1 MEENKE
7 KKSGSFLNIPE
18 FWMKQRKA
26 WRITVYRT
34 SMERLAY
41 KMILP
46 YLSLFIILL
55 GATKT
60 QYGYITSAG
69 LIVGGIMGPFVG
81 QSIDRFGPK
90 KVYLIGIYILIGGYL
105 ALSAAKI
112 WQVAA
117 LGLFLHSI
125 GGGISGQCCGNI
137 CGNCLENCD
146 RAKGMLIC
154 ESLAAGILGMIGPM
168 ISGWVLVS
176 LMHVEGAPTDP
187 NQVRPLFIICVVIAV
202 ISLFMVIFH
211 MDFANGGLSHR
222 KKNNILKDGIDILK
236 ANKNCRKWIIIGA
249 IGGMPMSLV
258 TPYLSL
264 FAKEAKGADV
274 AILSLMTSAI
284 ALTSVLC
291 GYLFGIISDKVGRK
305 PVLFVTIGLYLAGL
319 AILITTNNPKM
330 LVLVGILRGFQ
341 EIGAT
346 LSASIG
352 QEIITDKLRG
362 RFMGICRLSTAF
374 VSAVLAAFSG
384 IIWDNIGPQWVF
396 LIYMICE
403 LFIRVPML
411 VSMPETLHYHVTDAD
426 FQGIE

>member
-1 MEENKE
+1 
-7 KKSGSFLNIPE
+7 
-18 FWMKQRKA
+18 
-26 WRITVYRT
+26 
-34 SMERLAY
+34 
-41 KMILP
+41 
-46 YLSLFIILL
+46 
-55 GATKT
+55 
-60 QYGYITSAG
+60 
-69 LIVGGIMGPFVG
+69 
-81 QSIDRFGPK
+81 
-90 KVYLIGIYILIGGYL
+90 
-105 ALSAAKI
+105 
-112 WQVAA
+112 
-117 LGLFLHSI
+117 
-125 GGGISGQCCGNI
+125 
-137 CGNCLENCD
+137 
-146 RAKGMLIC
+146 
-154 ESLAAGILGMIGPM
+154 
-168 ISGWVLVS
+168 
-176 LMHVEGAPTDP
+176 
-187 NQVRPLFIICVVIAV
+187 
-202 ISLFMVIFH
+202 
-211 MDFANGGLSHR
+211 
-222 KKNNILKDGIDILK
+222 
-236 ANKNCRKWIIIGA
+236 
-249 IGGMPMSLV
+249 MSLV

-291 GYLFGIISDKVGRK
+291 GYLFGIISDKIGRK

-346 LSASIG
+346 LSASIS

-411 VSMPETLHYHVTDAD
+411 ISMPETLHYHVTDAD
-426 FQGIE
+426 FRGIE

>member
-1 MEENKE
+1 M
-7 KKSGSFLNIPE
+7 G
-18 FWMKQRKA
+18 
-26 WRITVYRT
+26 
-34 SMERLAY
+34 
-41 KMILP
+41 
-46 YLSLFIILL
+46 
-55 GATKT
+55 
-60 QYGYITSAG
+60 
-69 LIVGGIMGPFVG
+69 IV
-81 QSIDRFGPK
+81 
-90 KVYLIGIYILIGGYL
+90 
-105 ALSAAKI
+105 
-112 WQVAA
+112 
-117 LGLFLHSI
+117 
-125 GGGISGQCCGNI
+125 
-137 CGNCLENCD
+137 
-146 RAKGMLIC
+146 
-154 ESLAAGILGMIGPM
+154 GPM

-176 LMHVEGAPTDP
+176 LMHVEGAPTDA
-187 NQVRPLFIICVVIAV
+187 NQIRPLFIICVVIAV

-211 MDFANGGLSHR
+211 MSFANVGLSHR
-222 KKNNILKDGIDILK
+222 KKNNVLKDGIDILK

-249 IGGMPMSLV
+249 IGGMPASLF

-305 PVLFVTIGLYLAGL
+305 PVLFGLMVV
-319 AILITTNNPKM
+319 TNNPKM

-341 EIGAT
+341 EIGMT

-396 LIYMICE
+396 LIYMACE

-426 FQGIE
+426 FRGIE

>member
-168 ISGWVLVS
+168 ISG
-176 LMHVEGAPTDP
+176 MHVEGAPTDA

-284 ALTSVLC
+284 ALTSVVC
-291 GYLFGIISDKVGRK
+291 GYLFGIISDKIGRK

>member
-1 MEENKE
+1 M
-7 KKSGSFLNIPE
+7 
-18 FWMKQRKA
+18 
-26 WRITVYRT
+26 
-34 SMERLAY
+34 
-41 KMILP
+41 
-46 YLSLFIILL
+46 
-55 GATKT
+55 
-60 QYGYITSAG
+60 
-69 LIVGGIMGPFVG
+69 
-81 QSIDRFGPK
+81 
-90 KVYLIGIYILIGGYL
+90 

-249 IGGMPMSLV
+249 IGGMPASLV

-330 LVLVGILRGFQ
+330 LVLVGILFRGFQ

-374 VSAVLAAFSG
+374 VSAVLAG
-384 IIWDNIGPQWVF
+384 VLRYYLG
-396 LIYMICE
+396 
-403 LFIRVPML
+403 
-411 VSMPETLHYHVTDAD
+411 
-426 FQGIE
+426 